1 MKYLILFILLQTTI
15 KSFSQNKETR
25 YLTLPT
31 NPQLSSYYVSYKL
44 HDYDWSKKDSIIS
57 ILVSEKVHKQSMVL
71 SIFMSKN
78 YTNVSTDKI
87 ENSAILSVENFS
99 DSLTKYNY
107 PFNRKYNFKILY
119 KERDR
124 CYIHDAVI
132 HGTASIER

>member
-1 MKYLILFILLQTTI
+1 MRYVFLLLIQSISIIGITQI
-15 KSFSQNKETR
+15 KETR

-71 SIFMSKN
+71 TIFMSKN
-78 YTNVSTDKI
+78 YSNVSTDKI

-99 DSLTKYNY
+99 DSLSKYNY

-132 HGTASIER
+132 HGTVAIER